1 MKECLQVNQ
10 YQQFISSITFKINK
24 AAKNFTQG
32 DKVKRLSLI
41 NNSIIFDL
49 IYKSKDIKEE

>member
-41 NNSIIFDL
+41 NNSVIFDL

>member
-1 MKECLQVNQ
+1 MKERLQVNQ

-24 AAKNFTQG
+24 VAKNFTQG

-41 NNSIIFDL
+41 NKSIIFEL

>member
-1 MKECLQVNQ
+1 MKERLQVNQ